1 MAVSLFNKIFQ
12 QMVKRFTANMGR
24 GPVSPFEWNE
34 IQSAAVRHINKTKG
48 VPEKTTK
55 DPFSGWKPEIV
66 EQEVKKAKILDFPDK
81 GIRSLLKSGEVSFC
95 SWFFNYNFTFS
106 RRYFNGFRGC

>member
-1 MAVSLFNKIFQ
+1 MTLFQRIFQ
-12 QMVKRFTANMGR
+12 QMLQRFTANMGR

-34 IQSAAVRHINKTKG
+34 IQSATVRHLNKTKG

-66 EQEVKKAKILDFPDK
+66 EQEVKKAEILDFPK
-81 GIRSLLKSGEVSFC
+81 KKEAR
-95 SWFFNYNFTFS
+95 N
-106 RRYFNGFRGC
+106 RRINGK